1 MTQKLTLITHYDLLS
16 GPSTPLA
23 SELAALFVIC
33 IWTDHK
39 YFSFFSVQWPF
50 LNRKLCF
57 NRGCISNIQ
66 IK

>member
-1 MTQKLTLITHYDLLS
+1 MTQKLTLITHYNILS
-16 GPSTPLA
+16 GPSTQHLQ
-23 SELAALFVIC
+23 LAALFVIC

-57 NRGCISNIQ
+57 NRGYISNIQ